1 MAGSRWRSHP
11 STPCSGTEDVGRLH
25 PMTACSRDDV
35 EGLQPFVDL
44 LSISESELATLHPD
58 WTKEEIDDF
67 RKEVESFE
75 EDLEFLREEEQHEDE
90 DGKNL

>member
-1 MAGSRWRSHP
+1 MGLHP
-11 STPCSGTEDVGRLH
+11 ST
-25 PMTACSRDDV
+25 ACSKDDV

-58 WTKEEIDDF
+58 WTKEEINDF

-75 EDLEFLREEEQHEDE
+75 EDLASLREEEEEEERDEDE
-90 DGKNL
+90 DGKNSNFEMIDIY